1 MPSEPPR
8 LARSRRGPA
17 VTRPL
22 AKVAAVV
29 SVSAAAFVGAS
40 LADTPSAHA
49 APGDELTVSVLTFGP
64 GDHPFFK
71 FGHNAI
77 LVHDDVRHA
86 DWVYNYGTF
95 GFESPLLVIDFLKGK
110 LRYWLSVQSLRGT
123 IAAYKRENRTI
134 DAQELNLT
142 GTQKLELKRRLEL
155 NARDENKYYKYDY
168 YRDNCSTR
176 VRDPIDAITEGSIK
190 AVAVGTP
197 AQFTWRGHT
206 QRLVADSPAFY
217 FALNIAM
224 GDVIDKKID
233 VWEEMFLP
241 SKLQETLR
249 KARVTLPCADGAPA
263 NTCGDQPLVKRERH
277 LLTAER
283 GPLRAAPPGWTLP
296 CLLVG
301 LLSGSVFAFLGD
313 RARSAASKAPRVALG
328 ALLSATGLLFGLLGC
343 IFVMFWVATDHEV
356 AWHNENILQCA
367 PWLIVV
373 AGSGIGVAR
382 GKATSIERAKKLV
395 TAAAAAAFAGLLL
408 KVLPMFDQ
416 DNAQIMA
423 FTIPLWAGAALG
435 LHRMTSVEGPRAMTP
450 APILTPIK
458 AGPSTPPPANEESDD
473 EGTKD
478 NVPPETDEEGDAA
491 PAAAPTK
498 ASAPPPPAPSADTE
512 EDTSGQEPVPA

>member
-1 MPSEPPR
+1 MSAPF
-8 LARSRRGPA
+8 SRA
-17 VTRPL
+17 AWAPL
-22 AKVAAVV
+22 ALG
-29 SVSAAAFVGAS
+29 AAAFVATS
-40 LADTPSAHA
+40 LGEVPVAAA
-49 APGDELTVSVLTFGP
+49 APGDELTISVLTFGP

-77 LVHDDVRHA
+77 LVHDDVRRA

-95 GFESPLLVIDFLKGK
+95 GFESPLLVVDFLKGK

-142 GTQKLELKRRLEL
+142 GAQKLELKRRLEL

-176 VRDPIDAITEGSIK
+176 VRDPIDAITDGSVK

-197 AQFTWRGHT
+197 AQFSWRGHT

-217 FALNIAM
+217 FALHVAM

-241 SKLQETLR
+241 AKLQETLR
-249 KARVTLPCADGAPA
+249 KARVTLPCAEGAPPSS
-263 NTCGDQPLVKRERH
+263 CGEQPLVKAERH
-277 LLTAER
+277 LLTAQRE
-283 GPLRAAPPGWTLP
+283 PLRTAPPSWTLR

-301 LLSGSVFAFLGD
+301 LLAGSVFAFLGD
-313 RARSAASKAPRVALG
+313 RARAATSKAPRVAFG
-328 ALLSATGLLFGLLGC
+328 ALLSGFGALFGLLGC

-373 AGSGIGVAR
+373 GGSGIGVAL
-382 GKATSIERAKKLV
+382 GKARSIERAKKLV
-395 TAAAAAAFAGLLL
+395 TAAAVAAFAGLLL

-435 LHRMTSVEGPRAMTP
+435 LHRMTSVDGPRVMTP
-450 APILTPIK
+450 IGVPVK
-458 AGPSTPPPANEESDD
+458 AG
-473 EGTKD
+473 
-478 NVPPETDEEGDAA
+478 
-491 PAAAPTK
+491 
-498 ASAPPPPAPSADTE
+498 ASAPPPPPQEDEDEAVQPEGGDADEAAGPPAKASTPPKTSAPPAAAPSADTAE
-512 EDTSGQEPVPA
+512 EGSGQEPVPA

>member
-1 MPSEPPR
+1 MA
-8 LARSRRGPA
+8 LG
-17 VTRPL
+17 
-22 AKVAAVV
+22 
-29 SVSAAAFVGAS
+29 AAAFVATS
-40 LADTPSAHA
+40 LGRVPAAEA
-49 APGDELTVSVLTFGP
+49 APGDELTISVLTFGP

-77 LVHDDVRHA
+77 LVHDDVRRA

-95 GFESPLLVIDFLKGK
+95 GFESPLLVVDFLKGK

-134 DAQELNLT
+134 DSQELNLT
-142 GTQKLELKRRLEL
+142 GAQKLELKRRLEL

-176 VRDPIDAITEGSIK
+176 VRDPIDAITNGSIK

-217 FALNIAM
+217 FALHVAM

-233 VWEEMFLP
+233 VWQEMFLP

-249 KARVTLPCADGAPA
+249 KARVTLPCAEGAPES
-263 NTCGDQPLVKRERH
+263 TCGDQPLVKAERH
-277 LLTAER
+277 LLTAQRE
-283 GPLRAAPPGWTLP
+283 PLRTAPPSWTLR
-296 CLLVG
+296 CLLAG
-301 LLSGSVFAFLGD
+301 LLAGSVFAFLGD
-313 RARSAASKAPRVALG
+313 RARAATSKAPRIALG
-328 ALLSATGLLFGLLGC
+328 VLLSGSGLLFGLLGC

-382 GKATSIERAKKLV
+382 GKTTSIERAKKLV
-395 TAAAAAAFAGLLL
+395 TAAAVAAFAGLLL

-435 LHRMTSVEGPRAMTP
+435 LHRMTSVDGPLVMTP
-450 APILTPIK
+450 IAVPVK
-458 AGPSTPPPANEESDD
+458 AGP
-473 EGTKD
+473 
-478 NVPPETDEEGDAA
+478 
-491 PAAAPTK
+491 
-498 ASAPPPPAPSADTE
+498 SAPPPPPDDDEGDEERAEPRGSKAPESAEEAENTPEKANAPPEATPSADNA
-512 EDTSGQEPVPA
+512 EDGAGQEPVPA